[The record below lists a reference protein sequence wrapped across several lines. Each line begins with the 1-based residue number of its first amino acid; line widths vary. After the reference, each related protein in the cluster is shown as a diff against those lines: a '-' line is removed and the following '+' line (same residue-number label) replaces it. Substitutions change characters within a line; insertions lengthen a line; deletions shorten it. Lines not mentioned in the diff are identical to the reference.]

1 MNTDKIKIK
10 EYNPFLACEADGRS
24 IFGRTVVTKIR
35 KRDMTQNELRLKA
48 GVPASTLSRII
59 NGKRMPSWSFIN
71 SIARALDTTAIE
83 LLAYDIPYERLAS
96 IVNDNIARYTLPQQE
111 ALLSSIKKRQKN
123 GTKL

>member
-1 MNTDKIKIK
+1 M
-10 EYNPFLACEADGRS
+10 ACEADGRS

-35 KRDMTQNELRLKA
+35 KRDMTQDELRLKA
-48 GVPASTLSRII
+48 GVAASTLSRII

-83 LLAYDIPYERLAS
+83 LLAYDIPYERLVS